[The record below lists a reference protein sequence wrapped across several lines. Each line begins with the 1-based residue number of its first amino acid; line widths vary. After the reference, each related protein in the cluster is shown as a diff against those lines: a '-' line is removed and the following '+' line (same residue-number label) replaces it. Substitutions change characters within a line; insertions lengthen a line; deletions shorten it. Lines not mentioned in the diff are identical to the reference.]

1 MIDALAL
8 AIREGFG
15 LVIASM
21 LPLFAIAAVAAL
33 LVGLL
38 GGSLG
43 IRDAAFGQI
52 VRVLA
57 VLLAVGLVIE
67 TVATSTLEF
76 ARRSWAQLAVED
88 PP

>member
-1 MIDALAL
+1 MIDALGL
-8 AIREGFG
+8 AIREAFG

-38 GGSLG
+38 GGALG
-43 IRDAAFGQI
+43 IRDAAFGHV

-57 VLLAVGLVIE
+57 VVLAIGLVIDVVARS
-67 TVATSTLEF
+67 TVEF
-76 ARRSWAQLAVED
+76 AAQTWTQLD
-88 PP
+88 GSP